1 MSLINEALKK
11 AQKQRSGEAPPLAS
25 MPAIGGEPAARI
37 ARGAKASFI
46 PFVIAGSAGVAAL
59 GLAGFFLLRD
69 RPAAAAPNPAAA
81 VAAPAPATPA
91 TTTAPAAP
99 TPAAPAPKTA
109 ENTFVLPI
117 AAPPPAAPAAAP
129 ATPAP
134 AVTAS
139 APEPGP
145 PPPAETRNPEPG
157 RLDSRAIQFIDGI
170 KVAGIRAAGTDSK
183 VLMNDRVY
191 RIGDV
196 VEYDLG
202 LRLVG
207 ITAGSL
213 TFEDARGARHTRNF

>member
-69 RPAAAAPNPAAA
+69 RPAAAAPNPAAS
-81 VAAPAPATPA
+81 VVAPAPATPA
-91 TTTAPAAP
+91 TTT
-99 TPAAPAPKTA
+99 APAPKTA

-145 PPPAETRNPEPG
+145 PSPAEARNPEPG